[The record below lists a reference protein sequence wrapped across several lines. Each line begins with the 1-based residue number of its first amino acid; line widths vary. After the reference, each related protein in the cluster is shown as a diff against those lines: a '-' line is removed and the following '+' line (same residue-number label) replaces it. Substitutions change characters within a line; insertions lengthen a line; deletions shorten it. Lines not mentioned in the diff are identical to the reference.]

1 MWLKDMRASWE
12 DKERGESY
20 GLLVETGIHGEET
33 KNVTRGR
40 EGNEERNGNEKER
53 RWKINLYLPLKWCV
67 SK

>member
-1 MWLKDMRASWE
+1 MRASWE

-40 EGNEERNGNEKER
+40 EGNEEKKGNEKER
-53 RWKINLYLPLKWCV
+53 KNEK
-67 SK
+67 